1 MRRFIIVTAT
11 WGGTGYSPFASGAVG
26 TAAAIPFYLVL
37 ARLDLPLYLLSVTA
51 FTLFACWC
59 AGQAEELFQQHD
71 SGKIVIDEVA
81 GYLVT
86 MTAVPLSVTGVL
98 AGFFMFRLFD
108 ITKPQPARWFDR
120 SLKNGYGVV
129 LDDVAA
135 GVYACAATHLAV
147 RLLSVL

>member
-1 MRRFIIVTAT
+1 MRRFVIVTAT
-11 WGGTGYSPFASGAVG
+11 WGGTGFSPFASGTVG
-26 TAAAIPFYLVL
+26 TAAAIPFYLLL
-37 ARLDLPLYLLSVTA
+37 ARLPLPLYLLSTAA
-51 FTLFACWC
+51 FTLFACWA
-59 AGQAEELFQQHD
+59 AGQAERVFSEHD

-86 MTAVPLSVTGVL
+86 MTAVPLSFRAVL
-98 AGFFMFRLFD
+98 VGFFMFRLFD

-135 GVYACAATHLAV
+135 GGYACAATHLLL
-147 RLLSVL
+147 RLL

>member
-1 MRRFIIVTAT
+1 MRRFVILTAT
-11 WGGTGYSPFASGAVG
+11 WGGTGFSPIASGTVG
-26 TAAAIPFYLVL
+26 TLAAIPFYLVL
-37 ARLDLPLYLLSVTA
+37 ARLPLPLYLLSTVA
-51 FTLFACWC
+51 FTLFACWVS
-59 AGQAEELFQQHD
+59 GRAEELFAEHD

-86 MTAVPLSVTGVL
+86 MTAVPLSWQAVT
-98 AGFFMFRLFD
+98 AGFFLFRLFD

-135 GVYACAATHLAV
+135 GVYACAATHLIM
-147 RLLSVL
+147 RLL

>member
-1 MRRFIIVTAT
+1 MRRFVILTAT
-11 WGGTGYSPFASGAVG
+11 WGGSGFSPIASGTVG
-26 TAAAIPFYLVL
+26 TLAAIPFYLVL
-37 ARLDLPLYLLSVTA
+37 ARLPLPLYLLSTLA
-51 FTLFACWC
+51 FTLFACWVS
-59 AGQAEELFQQHD
+59 GLAEEIFQEHD

-86 MTAVPLSVTGVL
+86 MTALPVSWQSVC
-98 AGFFMFRLFD
+98 AGFLLFRLFD

-135 GVYACAATHLAV
+135 GVYACAAGHLLT
-147 RLLSVL
+147 RFL